1 MTWTRGVTCDDVRHA
16 CGDSAIVA
24 CSGAYG
30 HQYPWDEDVL
40 RSVRIMWGFMRQYT
54 ASDNKDYVQV
64 TRHHPMNTGTSAY

>member
-1 MTWTRGVTCDDVRHA
+1 MTWTRCVTRDDVRHA

-54 ASDNKDYVQV
+54 ASDNKDY
-64 TRHHPMNTGTSAY
+64 TK